1 MNRIDIDTI
10 MLFDIFGQTQL
21 ILILDL
27 LEFLA
32 ALESSASGARP
43 FSMQIRDP
51 FVCTKL
57 ICYPLCQQRIRMKQE
72 TSLCDTIC
80 LVVELLR
87 HHLIEIMQFS
97 FFQNLCMQSGYT
109 IDREACNDR
118 HIRHTYLTFIEDR
131 HIADLIILVRI
142 LLFNLDQETTVNL
155 FHDLINSR
163 QQTHKQ
169 VNRPFL
175 KGFSMMVWF
184 V

>member
-1 MNRIDIDTI
+1 
-10 MLFDIFGQTQL
+10 
-21 ILILDL
+21 
-27 LEFLA
+27 
-32 ALESSASGARP
+32 
-43 FSMQIRDP
+43 
-51 FVCTKL
+51 
-57 ICYPLCQQRIRMKQE
+57 MKQE
-72 TSLCDTIC
+72 TSLSDTVC

-118 HIRHTYLTFIEDR
+118 HIRHTYLTFIENR

-142 LLFNLDQETTVNL
+142 LLFNLDQETTVNF

-169 VNRPFL
+169 VNRPFF
-175 KGFSMMVWF
+175 KGFSHDGV
-184 V
+184 VRISTAS